1 MKKAGLVFLVLIAVV
16 VTFLV
21 GAADEA
27 YAATGSLLIP
37 VSEFT
42 TDGGTSTSPGDF
54 SKIFP
59 GGYLLGGGTGP
70 CFVAPVS
77 IPGNA
82 TKINKVIV
90 YLIDD
95 GLAAFNPYFELTAI
109 NMATAFFEDYV
120 NAEVTDG
127 TGTIQ
132 AIELPLIQKTLVKGR
147 VYQLA
152 ACLMGGQLLYGV
164 KVVYTVP

>member
-1 MKKAGLVFLVLIAVV
+1 MKTTGLVFLVLMILA
-16 VTFLV
+16 LV
-21 GAADEA
+21 GSADKA
-27 YAATGSLLIP
+27 DAATASLLIP
-37 VSEFT
+37 ISEFT
-42 TDGGTSTSPGDF
+42 TDGGTYTSPGDF

-95 GLAAFNPYFELTAI
+95 GFGEFNPYFELTAV

-132 AIELPLIQKTLVKGR
+132 AIELPLIKKVLIKGR

-152 ACLMGGQLLYGV
+152 TCLYGGQLLYGA